1 MIAGILAGV
10 LLESTAMVILHKP
23 STLCILFSWAIN
35 FWFDNF
41 ILFSIFLTNFR
52 AGKYYGSSRI
62 KSLLFLLILMSVFL
76 IQSLWSETTPNLPRE
91 QEHTELERSFA
102 YTLKSSIAFVTSL
115 SAWLVLAT
123 IILLM
128 TGRQYYLAFQPFF
141 SFLRNVI
148 VFIGACSLGA
158 NTCVFIAS
166 LTGAIPVVYDVTVF
180 LSLVLC
186 RLVLIVALW
195 IQEKLMF
202 EGVETTRIEKQKEKG
217 DDTLQYSF
225 IY

>member
-1 MIAGILAGV
+1 MITGILAGV
-10 LLESTAMVILHKP
+10 LLESAAMIILRKP
-23 STLCILFSWAIN
+23 STLCILFSWATN
-35 FWFDNF
+35 YWFDFF

-52 AGKYYGSSRI
+52 AGKYYGSPRI
-62 KSLLFLLILMSVFL
+62 KSLLFLLILMGVFL
-76 IQSLWSETTPNLPRE
+76 MQSLWWETAPNLPKE

-102 YTLKSSIAFVTSL
+102 YTLKSSIAFVASL

-123 IILLM
+123 IIFLM
-128 TGRQYYLAFQPFF
+128 TGSQYYLAFQPLF

-166 LTGAIPVVYDVTVF
+166 LTGVLPVVYDVAVF

-186 RLVLIVALW
+186 RLVLVVAAW

-202 EGVETTRIEKQKEKG
+202 EDVETTRMEKQTEKG
-217 DDTLQYSF
+217 DDSLQYSF
-225 IY
+225 IC